1 MAADPFSD
9 IEPFEI
15 CSIRP
20 PTENNSLTFRLTR
33 NCYWNKC
40 GFCPVYKFGAR
51 FSRRTLSEI
60 QKDIERAGRLNDLM
74 DEAGIG
80 FYGRYASSDSSDYK
94 KIHDLMDKIKRS
106 GKTPAAS
113 DQTPGEPPDVQA
125 DDPQLAWFLQWFK
138 DKPCIEDSVNHV
150 WNWRVNG
157 GQTCFL
163 GDADSLI
170 LKPDFMGAVIGKVKN
185 EFPAIRRFTIYGRT
199 ATAARVQSLSDL
211 KIMKKAGLDRVHFG
225 IESGSDEVLSMV
237 QKGETKSDHITGCL
251 KTREAGLS
259 CSVYVMPG
267 LGGRKFSD
275 LHAHETAATIS
286 AISPDFVRLRSLQIF
301 PQTPLAHAR
310 DRGEFIEAPEEV
322 MVREIRT
329 LVSEID
335 AETTLM
341 SDSAANLLNING
353 QLPRDRNAMLQ
364 EMDAY
369 LGLSPRQKEVF
380 SLESRLAAF
389 RGQYGGFSEDI
400 YTELIPYISQ
410 GKLDLASI
418 PEDQARRLIHMIR
431 AKLMP

>member
-1 MAADPFSD
+1 M
-9 IEPFEI
+9 
-15 CSIRP
+15 
-20 PTENNSLTFRLTR
+20 
-33 NCYWNKC
+33 
-40 GFCPVYKFGAR
+40 
-51 FSRRTLSEI
+51 
-60 QKDIERAGRLNDLM
+60 
-74 DEAGIG
+74 
-80 FYGRYASSDSSDYK
+80 
-94 KIHDLMDKIKRS
+94 
-106 GKTPAAS
+106 
-113 DQTPGEPPDVQA
+113 

-138 DKPCIEDSVNHV
+138 DKPNIEDSVNHV
-150 WNWRVNG
+150 WNWRMNG

-170 LKPDFMGAVIGKVKN
+170 LKPDFLGTVISDVKCQC
-185 EFPAIRRFTIYGRT
+185 PTLRRFTIYGRT
-199 ATAARVQSLSDL
+199 ATAARMRSLSDL
-211 KIMKKAGLDRVHFG
+211 KQMKKAGLDRVHFG

-237 QKGETKSDHITGCL
+237 QKGETKSDHIKGCL

-267 LGGRKFSD
+267 LGGRKLSD
-275 LHAHETAATIS
+275 LHAHETARVIT

-301 PQTPLAHAR
+301 PQTSIAHAR
-310 DRGEFIEAPEEV
+310 NTGEFVEADEEQLV
-322 MVREIRT
+322 KEIRIM
-329 LVSEID
+329 VSEID
-335 AETTLM
+335 SKTILM

>member
-1 MAADPFSD
+1 VAINDFSG

-51 FSRRTLSEI
+51 FSRRPLPEI
-60 QKDIERAGRLNDLM
+60 QKDIARARRINDLM
-74 DEAGIG
+74 DEAGIS
-80 FYGRYASSDSSDYK
+80 FYGRYGASPESDYK
-94 KIHDLMDKIKRS
+94 KIYDLMDRIKRS
-106 GKTPAAS
+106 EKTPPAS
-113 DQTPGEPPDVQA
+113 DQTPDDPPDIQT

-138 DKPCIEDSVNHV
+138 DKPSIEDSVNHV

-170 LKPDFMGAVIGKVKN
+170 LKPDFMGAVISNVKHQ
-185 EFPAIRRFTIYGRT
+185 FPTIRRFTVYGRT
-199 ATAARVQSLSDL
+199 VTAARVRSLSDL
-211 KIMKKAGLDRVHFG
+211 KQMKKAGLDRVHFG

-237 QKGETKSDHITGCL
+237 QKGETKSDHINGCL
-251 KTREAGLS
+251 KTKEAGLS

-267 LGGRKFSD
+267 LGGRRFSD
-275 LHAHETAATIS
+275 LHAHETAEAIS
-286 AISPDFVRLRSLQIF
+286 SISPDFVRIRSLQIF
-301 PQTPLAHAR
+301 PQTPLAFAR
-310 DRGEFIEAPEEV
+310 DKGEFIEAPEED

-329 LVSEID
+329 LVSKIET
-335 AETTLM
+335 ETTIM

-353 QLPRDRNAMLQ
+353 QLPRDRSAMLQ
-364 EMDAY
+364 EIDAY
-369 LGLSPRQKEVF
+369 MALSPRQKELF

-389 RGQYGGFSEDI
+389 RGQYGGFTEDI
-400 YTELIPYISQ
+400 YNELIPYIS
-410 GKLDLASI
+410 GGRLDISAI
-418 PEDQARRLIHMIR
+418 PEDQTRRLIHMIR

>member
-1 MAADPFSD
+1 
-9 IEPFEI
+9 
-15 CSIRP
+15 
-20 PTENNSLTFRLTR
+20 
-33 NCYWNKC
+33 
-40 GFCPVYKFGAR
+40 VYKLGVR
-51 FSRRTLSEI
+51 FSRRTLPEI
-60 QKDIERAGRLNDLM
+60 QKDIERAALLNDLM

-106 GKTPAAS
+106 EKTPPAS
-113 DQTPGEPPDVQA
+113 DQTPGDPPDIQN

-138 DKPCIEDSVNHV
+138 QKPCIEDSVTHV

-157 GQTCFL
+157 GLTCFL

-170 LKPDFMGAVIGKVKN
+170 LKPDFLGAVINDIKHH
-185 EFPAIRRFTIYGRT
+185 FPTIRRFTVYGRT
-199 ATAARVQSLSDL
+199 ATAARARSLSDL
-211 KIMKKAGLDRVHFG
+211 KQMKKAGLDRVHFG

-251 KTREAGLS
+251 KTKEAGLS

-310 DRGEFIEAPEEV
+310 DIGQFIEAEEED
-322 MVREIRT
+322 MVREIRI
-329 LVSEID
+329 LVSEINT
-335 AETTLM
+335 ETM
-341 SDSAANLLNING
+341 IISDSASNLLNING
-353 QLPRDRNAMLQ
+353 QLPQDRNAMLQ

-369 LGLSPRQKEVF
+369 LALSPRQRELF

-389 RGQYGGFSEDI
+389 RGQYGGFTEDI
-400 YTELIPYISQ
+400 YTELFPYISQ

-418 PEDQARRLIHMIR
+418 SEDQTRRLIHMIR